1 MATVVATGCAHPHG
15 FAAALDVPRG
25 AGWLADVD
33 DLRAA
38 LGLPAHLEPPVRVVL
53 VDGADSGRLGWGDVD
68 DRLIEASFGRLMES
82 ALVSEVV
89 RAGHEV
95 SPSPREAM
103 SGSPTYLKPV
113 RLAAARRS
121 GDVAVALST
130 STRDERWM
138 NPLGVLYVSVV
149 GLWLVPGHQHD
160 VAARADAVAVAVR
173 DGTVV
178 ATAAGHGRI
187 SRVRPLALLDE
198 GRDRADAERAAIHAL
213 LPSLAEELRQ
223 TLRPAGVRS

>member
-1 MATVVATGCAHPHG
+1 MSHARPSQRGRFSPRTRLAAPIAAMATVVATGCAHPHG

-25 AGWLADVD
+25 A
-33 DLRAA
+33 
-38 LGLPAHLEPPVRVVL
+38 
-53 VDGADSGRLGWGDVD
+53 GRLGWGDVD